1 MLMLFPASSLLDYGP
16 SVSQLADVVPTSS
29 DAAFIPILEFSSTL
43 SNSAAGSSS
52 DHLLDNT
59 ATLSVSASNVATS
72 ISASLTVGTS
82 SGVPARESSS
92 AYVTETSFTSSAHS
106 IPNESS
112 VISAST
118 TVGQPSAFSTT
129 TSYEP
134 EIPLSGIQS
143 NAQSSTQS
151 LFETAESS
159 SNSNYTF
166 ASQTDVATS
175 TTSQASSTDAA
186 HASNE
191 PRVLRTTGI
200 TLGAVGGVAFLA
212 VTLAWLLR
220 VRRKRN
226 ERRNGL
232 VDLDAQIPWSKHE
245 SDSMSQD
252 QLAENGQLPETVA
265 HRPTIS
271 YNPYLSANQPVPTAG
286 LSNSSYHRYLS
297 TSALM
302 DGTNQVTT
310 PGSAMGTLPNNIVSN
325 ANSFGPLTVTNY
337 GPADR
342 SRVSSTAGLQ
352 AMFDSEYGTPR
363 AGMTEARFL
372 TVAGSGLEV
381 PWAATAQH
389 SNASV
394 MAQTAETGYWSG
406 DRKGDGFEMSD
417 QFPEP
422 WEDKFT
428 RIPQRRNGQ

>member
-1 MLMLFPASSLLDYGP
+1 MLFPASSLLDYGP

-29 DAAFIPILEFSSTL
+29 DAAFIPILKFSSTL
-43 SNSAAGSSS
+43 SDSVAGSSS

-92 AYVTETSFTSSAHS
+92 AYVTEASFTSSAHS

-129 TSYEP
+129 TSYSEP
-134 EIPLSGIQS
+134 EIPLS
-143 NAQSSTQS
+143 NAQPITQS
-151 LFETAESS
+151 LFETSESS
-159 SNSNYTF
+159 SNSDYTL

-252 QLAENGQLPETVA
+252 QLAENGQLPETVT

-286 LSNSSYHRYLS
+286 LSNNSYHRYLS
-297 TSALM
+297 TSALT

-310 PGSAMGTLPNNIVSN
+310 PGSVGTLPNNIVSN

-352 AMFDSEYGTPR
+352 AMFDPEYGTPR

-389 SNASV
+389 PNASV
-394 MAQTAETGYWSG
+394 MAQTAETGYWSEDRRG
-406 DRKGDGFEMSD
+406 DSFETSD
-417 QFPEP
+417 PLPYP
-422 WEDKFT
+422 WVDKFT